1 MTRIGIV
8 ALTTVLVAGAA
19 VGAVS
24 HFASGLRN
32 TADVAPTP
40 VWIETAWPF
49 PIDPWGKGKAFDCRA
64 EHCGT
69 DVRLYVRTKIGSCGC
84 VAAIDDDD
92 LDRVGDVDLIGAQ
105 RSVLEPGRPIEV
117 RWAKG
122 RIRAYAV
129 SGRGTATSVL
139 SIALHERCDMV
150 VATALVRDARSAAQ
164 ERTVIQFLNSDT
176 ILSWAEAALGL

>member
-1 MTRIGIV
+1 MTRIAV
-8 ALTTVLVAGAA
+8 FALATLLVAGAA
-19 VGAVS
+19 VGAAS
-24 HFASGLRN
+24 HFAGRSSN
-32 TADVAPTP
+32 TAAVAATP

-49 PIDPWGKGKAFDCRA
+49 PIDPWGKGKAFRCRA

-92 LDRVGDVDLIGAQ
+92 LDRVGDVDLIGAE
-105 RSVLEPGRPIEV
+105 RASLEPGRPIEV

-122 RIRAYAV
+122 RARAYTV
-129 SGRGTATSVL
+129 SGRGTAKSVL

-150 VATALVRDARSAAQ
+150 VATALVGDARSAAQ
-164 ERTVIQFLNSDT
+164 ERVVVEFLNSDT
-176 ILSWAEAALGL
+176 VLTWAEAALGL